1 MSDDENTENV
11 KPKVNIQVGP
21 GGDNAS
27 ELSGLGS
34 GGGQPE
40 NQKPYKKK
48 TRGTRG
54 GRKNRLRKM
63 KESEKLL
70 KESLVTTQESYHQST
85 MDRSVHP
92 YRSRDGVDIIK
103 KVQTKQY
110 LRPENGK
117 DLAYSFEKLIELRER
132 NLSKVNV
139 YSYLIPW
146 PYI

>member
-1 MSDDENTENV
+1 MNSDDENTENV

-27 ELSGLGS
+27 ESMSGLGS
-34 GGGQPE
+34 GVSGQPE

-70 KESLVTTQESYHQST
+70 KESLVTAQESYQLGIIGHV
-85 MDRSVHP
+85 MICSV
-92 YRSRDGVDIIK
+92 RSRDGVI
-103 KVQTKQY
+103 T
-110 LRPENGK
+110 
-117 DLAYSFEKLIELRER
+117 
-132 NLSKVNV
+132 
-139 YSYLIPW
+139 
-146 PYI
+146 

>member
-1 MSDDENTENV
+1 MILSERNSPVPPTKTPPPGFGRLSLSDDENTENV
-11 KPKVNIQVGP
+11 KPKVNILVGP

-34 GGGQPE
+34 GGGQSE

-70 KESLVTTQESYHQST
+70 KQSLVTAQRGYQHKS
-85 MDRSVHP
+85 MDRSEEPQRIVQLCP
-92 YRSRDGVDIIK
+92 KSRDGVDRLK
-103 KVQTKQY
+103 RFK
-110 LRPENGK
+110 R
-117 DLAYSFEKLIELRER
+117 S
-132 NLSKVNV
+132 SM
-139 YSYLIPW
+139 
-146 PYI
+146 